1 MHYQGASISNE
12 ETSRYCGNYWLSQ
25 THILYKHTHLIEVNA
40 YLSLFR
46 FSKVTHEERLRNLMV
61 LLNGQGLEV
70 CNFRKR
76 VVECKREHDNSLG
89 QDGFIL

>member
-1 MHYQGASISNE
+1 
-12 ETSRYCGNYWLSQ
+12 
-25 THILYKHTHLIEVNA
+25 
-40 YLSLFR
+40 
-46 FSKVTHEERLRNLMV
+46 MV

-89 QDGFIL
+89 QDGFILRKL